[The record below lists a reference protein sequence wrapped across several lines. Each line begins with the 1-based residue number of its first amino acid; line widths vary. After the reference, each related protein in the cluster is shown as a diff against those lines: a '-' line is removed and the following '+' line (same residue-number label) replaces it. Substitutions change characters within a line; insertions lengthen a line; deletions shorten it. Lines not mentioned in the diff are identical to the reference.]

1 MKLIEKRICVDKEGR
16 LPLPMEFI
24 NAAAIQP
31 DSEMTVTLAISEEGL
46 LPCPVMVVS
55 PDVPVAFAFAPDYG
69 EDGDTEQKDGEP
81 EDDFAL
87 PHELLNA
94 AGIPID
100 SDLDVTCV
108 PGAIIIKESDIL
120 NRLPDGLKTLFQSF
134 GVHPETVREV
144 MKKEGYFV

>member
-16 LPLPMEFI
+16 LILPAELV
-24 NAAAIQP
+24 NAAAFHP
-31 DSEMTVTLAISEEGL
+31 GTEVTVTLAISEEGL
-46 LPCPVMVVS
+46 LPCPVMIVTT
-55 PDVPVAFAFAPDYG
+55 DVPVAFGFTPDYG
-69 EDGDTEQKDGEP
+69 GEGEPGDGEP

-87 PHELLNA
+87 PHELLQA

-120 NRLPDGLKTLFQSF
+120 DRLPDGLKSLFQSF
-134 GVHPETVREV
+134 GIHPETVRDV

>member
-1 MKLIEKRICVDKEGR
+1 MKLIEKRICVDKDGR
-16 LPLPMEFI
+16 LPVPMEFI

-31 DSEMTVTLAISEEGL
+31 GTEMTVTLAIPAKEPISSPL
-46 LPCPVMVVS
+46 MIVS
-55 PDVPVAFAFAPDYG
+55 PDGPVTFTFAPDYD
-69 EDGDTEQKDGEP
+69 EDEEPGDGEM

-100 SDLDVTCV
+100 SDLDVACV

-120 NRLPDGLKTLFQSF
+120 NRLPDGLKTLFESF
-134 GVHPETVREV
+134 GIHPETVRDV

>member
-16 LPLPMEFI
+16 LQLPIEFI
-24 NAAAIQP
+24 NVAALQP
-31 DSEMTVTLAISEEGL
+31 GTEMSVTIVIPEEGL
-46 LPCPVMVVS
+46 PPCPLMVVS
-55 PDVPVAFAFAPDYG
+55 PDAHVTFAFAPECSEYEES
-69 EDGDTEQKDGEP
+69 EDDET

-120 NRLPDGLKTLFQSF
+120 NRLPDGLKTLFESF
-134 GVHPETVREV
+134 GIHPETVRNV

>member
-16 LPLPMEFI
+16 LPVPMEFI

-31 DSEMTVTLAISEEGL
+31 GTEMTVTLAIPGEGPISSPL
-46 LPCPVMVVS
+46 MIVS
-55 PDVPVAFAFAPDYG
+55 PDGPVTFTFAPDYD
-69 EDGDTEQKDGEP
+69 EDEEPGDGEM

-100 SDLDVTCV
+100 SDLDVACV

-120 NRLPDGLKTLFQSF
+120 NRLPDGLKTLFESF
-134 GVHPETVREV
+134 GIHPETVRDV

>member
-55 PDVPVAFAFAPDYG
+55 PDTPVTFAFAPDCDEDEEP
-69 EDGDTEQKDGEP
+69 EDGEA

-120 NRLPDGLKTLFQSF
+120 NRLPDGLRTLFQSF
-134 GVHPETVREV
+134 GIHPETVREV

>member
-24 NAAAIQP
+24 NAAAIQL

-55 PDVPVAFAFAPDYG
+55 PDAPVAFAFAPDNG

-94 AGIPID
+94 AGIPIN

-120 NRLPDGLKTLFQSF
+120 NRLPDGLKTLFNSF
-134 GVHPETVREV
+134 GIHPETVRDV

>member
-1 MKLIEKRICVDKEGR
+1 MKLIEKRICLDNEGR
-16 LPLPMEFI
+16 LQLPMEFI
-24 NAAAIQP
+24 NVAALQP
-31 DSEMTVTLAISEEGL
+31 GAELTVTLAIPEEGL

-55 PDVPVAFAFAPDYG
+55 PDAPVAFAFAPDCG
-69 EDGDTEQKDGEP
+69 EDEEP

-100 SDLDVTCV
+100 SDLDVSCV
-108 PGAIIIKESDIL
+108 PGAIIIKESDIM
-120 NRLPDGLKTLFQSF
+120 NRLPDGLRTLFNSF
-134 GVHPETVREV
+134 GIHPETVRDV

>member
-1 MKLIEKRICVDKEGR
+1 MKLIEKHICVDKEGR

-24 NAAAIQP
+24 NAAALQP
-31 DSEMTVTLAISEEGL
+31 GTEMTVTVVSLEDGV
-46 LPCPVMVVS
+46 LPCPLMVVS
-55 PDVPVAFAFAPDYG
+55 PDIPITFAFTPDNG
-69 EDGDTEQKDGEP
+69 EDENEEMENGEP

-87 PHELLNA
+87 PHELLQA

-108 PGAIIIKESDIL
+108 PGAIIIKESDAL
-120 NRLPDGLKTLFQSF
+120 NKLPDGLKTLFQSF
-134 GVHPETVREV
+134 GIHPETVREV